1 MLPLLLCLALENPI
15 RIESHG
21 GRVELLAASAQPLRL
36 GRGAVQNT
44 DPRGH
49 LETGAGAKARIVWP
63 LSGSA
68 EIAGRGGFQ
77 WEAGGLRVFECER
90 LELEVRRGPLRI
102 EAQAGWTLLV
112 ERGALVLQSD
122 PLGGYT
128 LEQRAGLVA
137 SLTHRSGPFLRSA
150 PLPSPGQRCRLLPYD
165 QTSSPATL
173 ERHPAWQ
180 VHEWPWGADLQPA
193 SEPAPQDPTAA
204 QPVHPPATQLP
215 EQLSPT
221 PAASFAGR
229 PLDAWWRLGPLVFQR
244 HPELTVEPGSNG
256 GWSLRLSNHAH
267 GAARVYGQDSLH
279 ELEPG
284 GLIVFDAQGRTVAYL
299 GAVQPVPEPLPPHS
313 QRSGILNYP

>member
-1 MLPLLLCLALENPI
+1 MLPLLLSLALETPI

-49 LETGAGAKARIVWP
+49 LETGAGARARIVWP

-68 EIAGRGGFQ
+68 EITGRGGYQ
-77 WEAGGLRVFECER
+77 WEADGLRVFECER
-90 LELEVRRGPLRI
+90 LELEVRRGPLRV
-102 EAQAGWTLLV
+102 EMQAGWTLIV
-112 ERGALVLQSD
+112 ECGALALRAD

-137 SLTHRSGPFLRSA
+137 SLSHRSGPFLRSA
-150 PLPSPGQRCRLLPYD
+150 PLPPPGQSCRLLPYD
-165 QTSSPATL
+165 QTSSLATQ

-193 SEPAPQDPTAA
+193 GEPAAQAPAA
-204 QPVHPPATQLP
+204 PLSVHAPAV
-215 EQLSPT
+215 ESR
-221 PAASFAGR
+221 ASFAGR
-229 PLDAWWRLGPLVFQR
+229 PLDAWWRLGPLVFDR
-244 HPELTVEPGSNG
+244 HPELTIEPGSNG

-267 GAARVYGQDSLH
+267 GKARVYGQESLH

-299 GAVQPVPEPLPPHS
+299 GAVQPIPEPLPPHS
-313 QRSGILNYP
+313 QRSGILSYR